1 MVDFEQLSNESG
13 GGDGS
18 NGEGQTPD
26 GAAWQ
31 AGGGLE
37 SAMGVGA
44 AAGPTKKKIN
54 EGMLLLLIVLVVA
67 AAVLFLMRKTG
78 SATIDQSLASVE
90 LKIEQALAQVSGN
103 ARPADGARGIDA
115 LLRNSDDVI
124 AMFVND
130 PSNKQVPPDHLKKN
144 PFYRLAAARTSD
156 EPTRTV
162 PVVTAEERRRQLRVQ
177 QLRSEL
183 SGLTL
188 QTVMRGKTPVA
199 VISNQ
204 VVREQDKLGSFT
216 VVTIE
221 PMAVVLTA
229 EGNSYR
235 LTMDPP
241 LIKTRGGA
249 RD

>member
-1 MVDFEQLSNESG
+1 MVDFEQLSKESG
-13 GGDGS
+13 DGEPTPG
-18 NGEGQTPD
+18 NGQSAD
-26 GAAWQ
+26 GAGWQ
-31 AGGGLE
+31 VGQGLE
-37 SAMGVGA
+37 SSMGVGA
-44 AAGPTKKKIN
+44 ATGPTKKRIN
-54 EGMLLLLIVLVVA
+54 EGMLLLAIVLVVA

-90 LKIEQALAQVSGN
+90 LKIEQALAQVGVGQ
-103 ARPADGARGIDA
+103 AGKAGGHGVDA

-130 PSNKQVPPDHLKKN
+130 PSKKQVPPDNLKKN
-144 PFYRLAAARTSD
+144 PFYRPVKAKAGQTPVEAS
-156 EPTRTV
+156 
-162 PVVTAEERRRQLRVQ
+162 PVVTAEELQRQNRLRQLRG
-177 QLRSEL
+177 EL
-183 SGLTL
+183 TKLTL

-199 VISNQ
+199 VISNK

-235 LTMDPP
+235 LTMEPP
-241 LIKTRGGA
+241 LIQTT
-249 RD
+249 D